1 MWAHKG
7 WLKRY
12 QSKGYRNMKIQRP
25 ISNKNIWLGK
35 QHDVQIDRPLHST
48 HPRHPDIKYELNYGF
63 VPDTCAADG
72 HEVDVYVMGVDRPID
87 RFTGHCIAIIH
98 RKNDTEDKLIIAPMG
113 INFTDAEIMTQTHFQ
128 EQYFDVVLIRP

>member
-1 MWAHKG
+1 
-7 WLKRY
+7 
-12 QSKGYRNMKIQRP
+12 MKIQRP

-63 VPDTCAADG
+63 VPDTCAGDG

-113 INFTDAEIMTQTHFQ
+113 INFTDAEINDTNAFSGTIF
-128 EQYFDVVLIRP
+128 